1 MKVVDKMWKPNGEEW
16 RLNIDETWQNDIFK
30 RRVLVLNIPMVI
42 KNISLVYW
50 YLYGILNDSNF

>member
-16 RLNIDETWQNDIFK
+16 RMNIDETWQNDIFK

>member
-1 MKVVDKMWKPNGEEW
+1 MKVVDKMRKPNGEEW

-50 YLYGILNDSNF
+50 YLYWILNDSNF

>member
-16 RLNIDETWQNDIFK
+16 RLNIDETWQNEIFK